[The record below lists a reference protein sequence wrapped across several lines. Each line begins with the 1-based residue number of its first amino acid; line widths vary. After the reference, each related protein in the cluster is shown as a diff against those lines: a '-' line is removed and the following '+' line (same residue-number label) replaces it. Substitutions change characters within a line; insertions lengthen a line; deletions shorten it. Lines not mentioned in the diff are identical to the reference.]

1 MHIELPEKRYYK
13 IGEVADAFGVNVSL
27 LRFWDKEFSSLKLK
41 KNAKG
46 NRMFT
51 KEDVDQVRLIHH
63 LVKEKGYTLDGAKKK
78 MRQKP
83 EQTKNTGEI
92 VGRLQGIRAELVKL
106 KSSLD

>member
-1 MHIELPEKRYYK
+1 
-13 IGEVADAFGVNVSL
+13 
-27 LRFWDKEFSSLKLK
+27 
-41 KNAKG
+41 
-46 NRMFT
+46 
-51 KEDVDQVRLIHH
+51 
-63 LVKEKGYTLDGAKKK
+63 